1 VALLLPWTLSALAG
15 CVDDQSLQIVRF
27 IEPDPLM
34 NCEAL
39 PTSMFN
45 RTSGLLDV
53 GIVAAGGFRGYVAAP
68 LVQNNLPSKTVPN
81 QIDNNTITVT
91 GTSIDLTVS
100 PSLSAALPSS
110 QRSFSTQ
117 AAAGTLT
124 PAGQAT
130 FFVELVPRQVAL
142 LLAPSVPT
150 GVPNTQLPVVTA
162 HVKPVGDR
170 AGTTIVGPE
179 VQFPVEICKFC
190 LTAQPAPCPAGGIP
204 VNQVQKGGCLPEQ
217 DQAVTCCTNS
227 SGALLCGSEVPTA
240 AAM

>member
-1 VALLLPWTLSALAG
+1 MLSALAG

-27 IEPDPLM
+27 VEPDPLM

-53 GIVAAGGFRGYVAAP
+53 GIVAAGGFAGYVAAP
-68 LVQNNLPSKTVPN
+68 LVQNNLPAKTVQN

-91 GTSIDLTVS
+91 GANIDLSVS
-100 PSLSAALPSS
+100 PSLAGALPAS
-110 QRSFSTQ
+110 QRSFSMS
-117 AAAGTLT
+117 AAAGTLAAT
-124 PAGQAT
+124 GQAT
-130 FFVELVPRQVAL
+130 FFAELVPRQVAL

-150 GVPNTQLPVVTA
+150 GVPNTQFPVVTA
-162 HVKPVGDR
+162 HVRPVGDR
-170 AGTTIVGPE
+170 AGTTIMGPE
-179 VQFPVEICKFC
+179 VSFPVEICKFC
-190 LTAQPAPCPAGGIP
+190 LTPQPAPCPSGGIP

-217 DQAVTCCTNS
+217 DEPVTCCTNS
-227 SGALLCGSEVPTA
+227 SGALLCGSQVPTA